1 MNFLKQAAAAVKD
14 AAVSAKEGV
23 ELEMLK
29 NERKNLKEDILYLK
43 KKLEEYDQQC
53 KIQWIILPL
62 YAYSLDYLG
71 LLKQKLTE
79 SLDKVNETL
88 VTVLSI
94 CNANKVSLT
103 TMIEET
109 NTVAHTVD
117 KSNVPATADGT
128 IVSGGSAPIA
138 PDISTLKIGDSES
151 FKKLQKK
158 AYDDLVRYRN
168 ETRVI
173 VDKLSEIV
181 AKGTDRYV
189 NDIQLKEKRIEKINH
204 RLKEIRNK

>member
-88 VTVLSI
+88 VTVLS
-94 CNANKVSLT
+94 
-103 TMIEET
+103 
-109 NTVAHTVD
+109 
-117 KSNVPATADGT
+117 
-128 IVSGGSAPIA
+128 
-138 PDISTLKIGDSES
+138 
-151 FKKLQKK
+151 
-158 AYDDLVRYRN
+158 
-168 ETRVI
+168 
-173 VDKLSEIV
+173 
-181 AKGTDRYV
+181 
-189 NDIQLKEKRIEKINH
+189 
-204 RLKEIRNK
+204 